1 MSGGLL
7 NDGRP
12 VVVTTDRGRIGAG
25 PWARLFATA
34 VVPDEGSST
43 AELGRAL
50 ARGGN
55 VHTVTVAEGMLA
67 ADVHTGISGD
77 HRVTIAAAPVSPR
90 VWAAMS
96 RFARG
101 NRVLEAGVEG
111 REQSVHLEHLLL
123 EDWSEPLVPRT
134 DALACT
140 CTCGIRACEHVA
152 ALAYVI
158 ANEID
163 RDPSLLLR
171 WRGCSDAPADQASAP
186 VPAPTPAPPVPTP
199 ALPAVTAPVGDP
211 WLAGSLPTLHSARP
225 FPVGAVMKRLGPSG
239 LRLAGNDLAD
249 VLERAYASFA
259 AMEAEA

>member
-1 MSGGLL
+1 MSGGIL

-12 VVVTTDRGRIGAG
+12 VVVTTDRDRIGDG

-43 AELGRAL
+43 AELGRML

-55 VHTVTVAEGMLA
+55 VHTVSVAEGRLA
-67 ADVHTGISGD
+67 AEVSTGIAD
-77 HRVTIAAAPVSPR
+77 EHTVTITASPVSAR
-90 VWAAMS
+90 IWVAMS

-111 REQSVHLEHLLL
+111 REQSVHLEHLMT
-123 EDWSEPLVPRT
+123 EDWDEPLVPRT
-134 DALACT
+134 HDLRRV
-140 CTCGIRACEHVA
+140 CTCGAGGCEHIA

-158 ANEID
+158 ADEID

-171 WRGCSDAPADQASAP
+171 WRGCSEVRAGVDE
-186 VPAPTPAPPVPTP
+186 APTPEAVVVTAPSGDPWAAGPLP
-199 ALPAVTAPVGDP
+199 ALPA
-211 WLAGSLPTLHSARP
+211 LRP

-239 LRLAGNDLAD
+239 LRVGGNDLAD
-249 VLERAYASFA
+249 VLQRAYASFA
-259 AMEAEA
+259 ASGRR

>member
-1 MSGGLL
+1 MSGDVL

-12 VVVTTDRGRIGAG
+12 VVVTTDRDRIGNG

-43 AELGRAL
+43 AELGRVL

-55 VHTVTVAEGMLA
+55 VHTVSVAQGTLTAE
-67 ADVHTGISGD
+67 VSTGIAD
-77 HRVTIAAAPVSPR
+77 EHTVTIAAPPVSPR

-111 REQSVHLEHLLL
+111 REQSVHLEHLLT
-123 EDWSEPLVPRT
+123 EDWDEPLVPRT
-134 DALACT
+134 HDLRRV
-140 CTCGIRACEHVA
+140 CTCGAGACEHIA
-152 ALAYVI
+152 ALGYVI
-158 ANEID
+158 ADEID

-171 WRGCSDAPADQASAP
+171 WRGCSEVRADGDEAPMPEAVVTAP
-186 VPAPTPAPPVPTP
+186 SGDPWAAGPLP
-199 ALPAVTAPVGDP
+199 ALPA
-211 WLAGSLPTLHSARP
+211 LRP

-239 LRLAGNDLAD
+239 LRVGGNDLAD
-249 VLERAYASFA
+249 VLQRAYASFA
-259 AMEAEA
+259 ASGRS

>member
-1 MSGGLL
+1 MSGDVL

-12 VVVTTDRGRIGAG
+12 VVVTTDRDRIGNG

-55 VHTVTVAEGMLA
+55 VHTVSVAEGTLA
-67 ADVHTGISGD
+67 AEVSTGIAGE
-77 HRVTIAAAPVSPR
+77 HTVTIAAPPVSPR
-90 VWAAMS
+90 IWSAMS

-111 REQSVHLEHLLL
+111 REQSVHLEHLMT
-123 EDWSEPLVPRT
+123 EDWGEPLVPRT
-134 DALACT
+134 PDLRRV
-140 CTCGIRACEHVA
+140 CTCGARACEHIA

-158 ANEID
+158 ADEID

-171 WRGCSDAPADQASAP
+171 WRGCSEVRAEAEEAPAP
-186 VPAPTPAPPVPTP
+186 EV
-199 ALPAVTAPVGDP
+199 AVITAPSGDP
-211 WLAGSLPTLHSARP
+211 WAAGPLPALHALRP

-239 LRLAGNDLAD
+239 LRVGGDDLAD
-249 VLERAYASFA
+249 VLQRAYASFA
-259 AMEAEA
+259 ASSG

>member
-1 MSGGLL
+1 VSGDIL
-7 NDGRP
+7 NEGRP
-12 VVVTTDRGRIGAG
+12 VVVMSDRDRIGHGA
-25 PWARLFATA
+25 WARLFATA

-55 VHTVTVAEGMLA
+55 VHTVSVAEGTLT
-67 ADVHTGISGD
+67 ADVATGISGD

-111 REQSVHLEHLLL
+111 REQSVHLEHLMM

-134 DALACT
+134 QALRCACT
-140 CTCGIRACEHVA
+140 CGVRACEHVA

-163 RDPSLLLR
+163 RDPALLLR
-171 WRGCSDAPADQASAP
+171 WRGCSDVRAADEPASAP
-186 VPAPTPAPPVPTP
+186 VSAVAPDPAPPV
-199 ALPAVTAPVGDP
+199 VTEPVGDP
-211 WLAGSLPTLHSARP
+211 WLAGPLPTLHPARP

-239 LRLAGNDLAD
+239 LRLGGNDLAD
-249 VLERAYASFA
+249 VLQRAYTSFPGSRRG
-259 AMEAEA
+259 

>member
-1 MSGGLL
+1 VSEIL
-7 NDGRP
+7 NEGRP
-12 VVVTTDRGRIGAG
+12 VVVSSDRNRIGTGA
-25 PWARLFATA
+25 WARLFATA

-55 VHTVTVAEGMLA
+55 VHTVSVAEGTLA
-67 ADVHTGISGD
+67 ADVATGISGD
-77 HRVTIAAAPVSPR
+77 HHVTISAEPVSPR
-90 VWAAMS
+90 VWSAIS

-111 REQSVHLEHLLL
+111 REQSVHLEHLMT
-123 EDWSEPLVPRT
+123 EDWNEPLIPRT
-134 DALACT
+134 QALRST
-140 CTCGIRACEHVA
+140 CTCGVRACEHVA
-152 ALAYVI
+152 ALAYVM

-171 WRGCSDAPADQASAP
+171 WRGCSEERAEAESAPDP
-186 VPAPTPAPPVPTP
+186 VPAAPE
-199 ALPAVTAPVGDP
+199 AAAVNEPPGDP
-211 WLAGSLPTLHSARP
+211 WLAGPLPTLPPARP

-239 LRLAGNDLAD
+239 LRLRGNDLAE

-259 AMEAEA
+259 GSQTD

>member
-1 MSGGLL
+1 MSGEIL

-12 VVVTTDRGRIGAG
+12 IVVTTDRDRIGDG

-34 VVPDEGSST
+34 VVPDEGSSV

-55 VHTVTVAEGMLA
+55 VHTVSVGEGTLTAE
-67 ADVHTGISGD
+67 VSTGIAD
-77 HRVTIAAAPVSPR
+77 EHTVTIAAAPVSR
-90 VWAAMS
+90 RIWAAVS

-111 REQSVHLEHLLL
+111 REQSVHLEHLMA
-123 EDWSEPLVPRT
+123 EDWDEPLVPRAQ
-134 DALACT
+134 DLRRACT
-140 CTCGIRACEHVA
+140 CGARACEHVA

-158 ANEID
+158 ADEID

-171 WRGCSDAPADQASAP
+171 WRGCLEVRAEADEAPAP
-186 VPAPTPAPPVPTP
+186 E
-199 ALPAVTAPVGDP
+199 ALVVVTAPSDDP
-211 WLAGSLPTLHSARP
+211 WAAGPLPARHALRP

-239 LRLAGNDLAD
+239 LRVGGDDLSN
-249 VLERAYASFA
+249 VLQRAYASFA
-259 AMEAEA
+259 QAARDS

>member
-1 MSGGLL
+1 MSGVIL

-12 VVVTTDRGRIGAG
+12 VVVTNDRDRIGNG

-43 AELGRAL
+43 AELGRML

-55 VHTVTVAEGMLA
+55 VHTVSVAEGRFA
-67 ADVHTGISGD
+67 AEVSTGIAD
-77 HRVTIAAAPVSPR
+77 EHTVTITSAPVSPR
-90 VWAAMS
+90 IWAAVS

-111 REQSVHLEHLLL
+111 REQSVHLEHLMS
-123 EDWSEPLVPRT
+123 EDWDEPLVPRT
-134 DALACT
+134 QDVRRD
-140 CTCGIRACEHVA
+140 CTCGVDACEHIA

-158 ANEID
+158 ADEID

-171 WRGCSDAPADQASAP
+171 WRGCSEVRAEADEAPIPDVVVTAP
-186 VPAPTPAPPVPTP
+186 SDDPWAAGPLP
-199 ALPAVTAPVGDP
+199 ALPP
-211 WLAGSLPTLHSARP
+211 LRP

-239 LRLAGNDLAD
+239 LRVGGNDLAD
-249 VLERAYASFA
+249 VLQRAYESFA
-259 AMEAEA
+259 ASGRG

>member
-1 MSGGLL
+1 MSGGIL

-12 VVVTTDRGRIGAG
+12 VVVTTDRDRIGSG

-43 AELGRAL
+43 AELGRML

-55 VHTVTVAEGMLA
+55 VHTVSVSEGRLA
-67 ADVHTGISGD
+67 AEVSTGIAD
-77 HRVTIAAAPVSPR
+77 EHTVTIAAPPVSPR
-90 VWAAMS
+90 IWAAMS

-111 REQSVHLEHLLL
+111 REQSVHLEHLMT
-123 EDWSEPLVPRT
+123 EDWGEPLVPRT
-134 DALACT
+134 QDLGRV
-140 CTCGIRACEHVA
+140 CTCGADACEHVA

-158 ANEID
+158 ADEID

-171 WRGCSDAPADQASAP
+171 WRGCSEVRAESDEAPAREEVVVTAP
-186 VPAPTPAPPVPTP
+186 SGDPWAAGPLPAPP
-199 ALPAVTAPVGDP
+199 AL
-211 WLAGSLPTLHSARP
+211 RP

-239 LRLAGNDLAD
+239 LRVGGNDLAD
-249 VLERAYASFA
+249 VLQRAYASFA
-259 AMEAEA
+259 GSGRR